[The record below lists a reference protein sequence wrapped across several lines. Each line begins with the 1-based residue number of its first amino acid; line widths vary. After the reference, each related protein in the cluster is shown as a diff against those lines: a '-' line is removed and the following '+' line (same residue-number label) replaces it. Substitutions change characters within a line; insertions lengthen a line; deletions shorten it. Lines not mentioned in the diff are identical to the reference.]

1 MALETI
7 KTTRLVGNLKVED
20 TLVKQYVVD
29 INEQGISNISESIY
43 DANLYSQN
51 RAEMRK
57 QEEAFRNKRYEIEDA
72 ILAELTKEDGNTA
85 G

>member
-7 KTTRLVGNLKVED
+7 KTTRLVGNLKVEN

-43 DANLYSQN
+43 DADLYSQN
-51 RAEMRK
+51 RAEMRR
-57 QEEAFRNKRYEIEDA
+57 QEEAFRNKRYKIEDA
-72 ILAELTKEDGNTA
+72 ILEELTKEDA
-85 G
+85 AK

>member
-72 ILAELTKEDGNTA
+72 ILAELTKEDA
-85 G
+85 AK

>member
-43 DANLYSQN
+43 DADLYSQN
-51 RAEMRK
+51 RAEMRR

-72 ILAELTKEDGNTA
+72 ILAELTKEDGA
-85 G
+85 E

>member
-72 ILAELTKEDGNTA
+72 ILAELTKEDVA
-85 G
+85 K

>member
-7 KTTRLVGNLKVED
+7 KTTRLVGNLKVEN

-43 DANLYSQN
+43 DAELYSQN
-51 RAEMRK
+51 RAEMRR

-72 ILAELTKEDGNTA
+72 ILAELTKEDA
-85 G
+85 AK

>member
-20 TLVKQYVVD
+20 KLVKQYVVD
-29 INEQGISNISESIY
+29 INVQGVSSISESIY
-43 DANLYSQN
+43 DANLYTQN

-57 QEEAFRNKRYEIEDA
+57 QEEAFRNKRDEVEDA
-72 ILAELTKEDGNTA
+72 ILADLTKESA
-85 G
+85 E